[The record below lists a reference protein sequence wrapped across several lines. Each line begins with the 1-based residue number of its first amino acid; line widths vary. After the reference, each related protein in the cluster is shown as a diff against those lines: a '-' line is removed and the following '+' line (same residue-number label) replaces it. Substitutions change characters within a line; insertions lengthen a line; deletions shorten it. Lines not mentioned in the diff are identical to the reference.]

1 MMGVSP
7 LDMQDFFSEQNV
19 NIGTKYIWIAAKD
32 LYANLEVV
40 PSGNIDSGD
49 DVTDLLGLTQVTN
62 ACRINESNDSDS
74 TKEPNT
80 YHGTIEQV
88 KLQHEDKFLKT
99 SIGVEANNNDCQNQ
113 NDIDLVI
120 RLDNSQQI
128 MIEAGNKKYR
138 CRAVK
143 IVENN
148 AVDELVSCEYEWDG
162 SRMRYS
168 SPQSENKVLFT
179 PSPMKD

>member
-19 NIGTKYIWIAAKD
+19 NIGTKYIWIAAED
-32 LYANLEVV
+32 LYANLGVV
-40 PSGNIDSGD
+40 QSGNIDSGD

-62 ACRINESNDSDS
+62 ACRINESNDLDS

-88 KLQHEDKFLKT
+88 KLQYEDKFLKT

-113 NDIDLVI
+113 DDIDLVI

-148 AVDELVSCEYEWDG
+148 QVDELVSLGYKWDG
-162 SRMRYS
+162 SRSKYIS
-168 SPQSENKVLFT
+168 
-179 PSPMKD
+179 